1 MNPTQRS
8 SRLSWACER
17 CRRQKLK
24 CDVAKPCT
32 LCVRAGAKCEPQL
45 AGQESP
51 MKRRRST
58 HSDVARRTRVTTPST
73 ASNYVQHDVPYLPT
87 NPDSSPMGHVI
98 HASGGSHVNGP
109 GLDVVDTTEPSPD
122 ESRQYGANES
132 TMGFAKFILGDDDE
146 SDSPV
151 NGQIPG
157 DARQSNAVSQSFP
170 WISTRWPSPSVLQI
184 AVDAYFDRVNW
195 YILLFHQPSFTVR
208 TQNIV
213 QPSAWRR
220 DELCEVLLVAV
231 VAAFGLR
238 CVQHDKTW
246 EGHRVLEAHSTT
258 AEAVVSDL
266 MSQIGAHFY
275 EVMLESRI
283 EAYQICMLLTTYH
296 VYFGSSNFAWN
307 VSGVSNRT
315 AYALALHCDKARN
328 TDEIAREVGN
338 RCWNHLVVSDQFST
352 MIFGRPASLDP
363 AFAQF
368 RKLTELDDTELPSS
382 TATLPILQGDNR
394 PVSFLTYHTH
404 KFAIYH
410 IIRQTLQSFRVLQLP
425 SPASVHDLKA
435 FIQVVNTTEL
445 RLKQWHENLPAVFKP
460 SQWSADD
467 PWSVLELDQCTPE
480 ERSVRRKLGLQG
492 FILQLL
498 HDAARVWA
506 HRPLL
511 KLRISLSPSQD
522 KVPLDDLPDS
532 LGTSVRAA
540 VRMSGI
546 PVNEFEGHVAQ
557 SFVLMHLFT
566 AGIILCIAPTCQ
578 PYSQMAG
585 EAKAGVLRIIA
596 ACRAIKD
603 DSKIAKHTDQML
615 TRLYKRTME
624 REMENALRASDSG
637 RPKDRIGQTLAGRQS
652 QDNHDASQSHR
663 RNNTM
668 PQATDQV
675 DIEAA
680 TTATFQS
687 ETPSALDYQPA
698 IRGDEWPDESVVSY
712 LQFESLHHADRMDF
726 HVDEHIDEA
735 YGAFEEMF
743 NLDFGQFPFQ
753 P

>member
-1 MNPTQRS
+1 
-8 SRLSWACER
+8 
-17 CRRQKLK
+17 
-24 CDVAKPCT
+24 
-32 LCVRAGAKCEPQL
+32 
-45 AGQESP
+45 
-51 MKRRRST
+51 
-58 HSDVARRTRVTTPST
+58 
-73 ASNYVQHDVPYLPT
+73 
-87 NPDSSPMGHVI
+87 
-98 HASGGSHVNGP
+98 
-109 GLDVVDTTEPSPD
+109 
-122 ESRQYGANES
+122 
-132 TMGFAKFILGDDDE
+132 MGFAKFVLGEDDE
-146 SDSPV
+146 NDSPV
-151 NGQIPG
+151 DGQLPG
-157 DARQSNAVSQSFP
+157 DARQSDTDEQTFP
-170 WISTRWPSPSVLQI
+170 WISTRWPSPSVLQV

-208 TQNIV
+208 AQNIV

-220 DELCEVLLVAV
+220 DGLCEVLLVAA

-246 EGHRVLEAHSTT
+246 KGHRVLEAHSVT
-258 AEAVVSDL
+258 AGSVVADL
-266 MSQIGAHFY
+266 MSQIGTHFY
-275 EVMLESRI
+275 EIMLESRI

-307 VSGVSNRT
+307 VSGVSSRT

-338 RCWNHLVVSDQFST
+338 RCWNHLVVADQFST
-352 MIFGRPASLDP
+352 MILGRPASLDP

-368 RKLTELDDTELPSS
+368 RMLTELDDTELPSS
-382 TATLPILQGDNR
+382 TAALPILQEDER
-394 PVSFLTYHTH
+394 PVSFLTYHTL
-404 KFAIYH
+404 KFEIYH
-410 IIRQTLQSFRVLQLP
+410 IIRQTLQSFKVLQLP
-425 SPASVHDLKA
+425 SPASVQDLKA
-435 FIQVVNTTEL
+435 FIQVVNTTED

-460 SQWSADD
+460 SQWSAED
-467 PWSVLELDQCTPE
+467 PWNVLELERCTPE

-511 KLRISLSPSQD
+511 KLRISLSPNQD
-522 KVPLDDLPDS
+522 KIPLDDLPDS

-540 VRMSGI
+540 LRMSGI

-578 PYSQMAG
+578 PYSQVAG

-624 REMENALRASDSG
+624 REMENALRVSDTG
-637 RPKDRIGQTLAGRQS
+637 RPKDRIGQTVAGRQF
-652 QDNHDASQSHR
+652 QDNHAAPQSHR
-663 RNNTM
+663 RGYTT
-668 PQATDQV
+668 PQATSQV
-675 DIEAA
+675 DMEAA
-680 TTATFQS
+680 TAATVQS
-687 ETPSALDYQPA
+687 ETPSGLDYQNGNRA
-698 IRGDEWPDESVVSY
+698 DEWPDESVVSY
-712 LQFESLHHADRMDF
+712 LQFESLHHADRTDF

-735 YGAFEEMF
+735 YGAFEESECNPVF
-743 NLDFGQFPFQ
+743 RS
-753 P
+753 